1 MPKPSRNYYEI
12 LGVERDANAEE
23 MKKAYRRLAREYHPD
38 ANPDNPAAEHKF
50 KELAE
55 AYSVLSDPQK
65 RRDYDTFGTAR
76 SPFGPGGAGGFDP
89 FDIFS
94 SLFGGA
100 DPFGFGGGNRRTG
113 GRARGSDLVVD
124 LEVTLEE
131 VVRGASKSVTI
142 RNLQPCEKC
151 SGSGAEPGTSP
162 TRCSRCGGSGSV
174 RSVQRSILGNV
185 MTSFVCPQCHGAG
198 EEIPSPCR
206 ECNGEGRMERL
217 DEVSFDVPPG
227 VEDGSQFRISG
238 RGEAGHR
245 GGRSGDLFVRIN
257 LREDNRFRRRGNDL
271 LASVAVSYPQ
281 AVLGATLELETI
293 EGPVELRVPAGTQ
306 PGGMLRIRGR
316 GVPLL
321 GRPSAR
327 GDLLVE
333 VRLEVPTHV
342 NGEEEDLVRRL
353 AAMRG
358 EAVGESEGVMGKI
371 RSLFR

>member
-1 MPKPSRNYYEI
+1 MRPNHDYYEI
-12 LGVERDANAEE
+12 LGVSRDATAEE
-23 MKKAYRRLAREYHPD
+23 MKKAYRKLAREYHPD
-38 ANPDNPAAEHKF
+38 ANPGNAEAEHKF
-50 KELAE
+50 KLLAE
-55 AYSVLSDPQK
+55 AYSILSDPQK

-76 SPFGPGGAGGFDP
+76 SPFGGAGGFDP

-100 DPFGFGGGNRRTG
+100 DPFGFAGGARRTG

-124 LEVTLEE
+124 LDVTLEE
-131 VVRGASKSVTI
+131 VVRGASKTVTI

-151 SGSGAEPGTSP
+151 AGSGAEPGTSP

-198 EEIPSPCR
+198 EEIQSPCR

-245 GGRSGDLFVRIN
+245 GGRSGDLFVRIGV
-257 LREDNRFRRRGNDL
+257 REDNRFRRHGSDL

-281 AVLGATLELETI
+281 AVLGTTLELETI
-293 EGPVELRVPAGTQ
+293 DGPVELRVPPGTQ
-306 PGGMLRIRGR
+306 PGARLRIRGR
-316 GVPLL
+316 GIPLL
-321 GRPSAR
+321 GRPTAR

-333 VRLEVPTHV
+333 IRLEVPPHV
-342 NGEEEDLVRRL
+342 DGEEEELVRRL
-353 AAMRG
+353 AVVRG